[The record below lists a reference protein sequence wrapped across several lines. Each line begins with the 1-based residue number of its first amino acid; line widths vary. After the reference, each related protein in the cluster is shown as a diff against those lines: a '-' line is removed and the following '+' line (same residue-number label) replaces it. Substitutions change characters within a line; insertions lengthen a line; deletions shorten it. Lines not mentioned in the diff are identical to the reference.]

1 VGNHPGLPGLKN
13 PPKNPCVEYGIKKLY
28 FVDLIL
34 PHRFFESL
42 LPRLA
47 RADLGLTIFYEVK
60 SNLTYHQIEL
70 LASAG
75 VRLLQPGIESLSTPI
90 LRLMRKG
97 VTGFQNL
104 RLLKWAA
111 ELGVDVAW
119 NLLYDFPGEDKGEY
133 TQMAALV
140 PLISHLQ
147 PPHAGCRRVR
157 IDRFSPLFSDK
168 DRFGHKSLSPYP
180 AYETVFGLPPE
191 RLGKLA
197 YYFEP
202 MAADRDETCREAH
215 QELIEAVD
223 GWIGALGQSSFSILT
238 RGDRF
243 LVFDRRSGTEP
254 RDLELQDL
262 DRAVYA
268 ACEEGATVRSL
279 TEATVATERQVV
291 KVLERFVRDRLV
303 VPLDGHFLGL
313 AVRMDRWVPAGTA
326 EALLGPVCNAIH
338 RARMLALQ
346 KPEPAAR
353 DRLPFVEML
362 DHRHFPTNARLD
374 RVLEKGG
381 SHA

>member
-1 VGNHPGLPGLKN
+1 MGDQDVTRCATTGTLPRRATG
-13 PPKNPCVEYGIKKLY
+13 V
-28 FVDLIL
+28 IL

-191 RLGKLA
+191 RL
-197 YYFEP
+197 
-202 MAADRDETCREAH
+202 
-215 QELIEAVD
+215 
-223 GWIGALGQSSFSILT
+223 S
-238 RGDRF
+238 
-243 LVFDRRSGTEP
+243 RS
-254 RDLELQDL
+254 Q
-262 DRAVYA
+262 
-268 ACEEGATVRSL
+268 
-279 TEATVATERQVV
+279 
-291 KVLERFVRDRLV
+291 KVL
-303 VPLDGHFLGL
+303 
-313 AVRMDRWVPAGTA
+313 
-326 EALLGPVCNAIH
+326 
-338 RARMLALQ
+338 
-346 KPEPAAR
+346 
-353 DRLPFVEML
+353 
-362 DHRHFPTNARLD
+362 
-374 RVLEKGG
+374 
-381 SHA
+381 